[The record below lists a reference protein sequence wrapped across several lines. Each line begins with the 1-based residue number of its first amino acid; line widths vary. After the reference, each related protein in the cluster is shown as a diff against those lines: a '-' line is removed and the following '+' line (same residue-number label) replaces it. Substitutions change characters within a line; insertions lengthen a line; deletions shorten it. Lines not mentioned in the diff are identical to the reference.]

1 MAQRKFE
8 RLREAAALQRSLRE
22 AHGDEAEEVLA
33 EHIAQTSSGG
43 LAQAT
48 FDAAIARNRRAGV
61 RFQLLG
67 GGLPGKLLH
76 PAERVYD
83 IAVGAQRTDRFP
95 LLLVTDRR
103 VLHAID
109 RNLRGWTILE
119 QAPAAEIT
127 GAEVK
132 KGLISGRLQVHVRHG
147 EGPSLRVNKLQ
158 RAEEVAALLR
168 HLAAGGAP
176 PR

>member
-1 MAQRKFE
+1 MAQSTFE

-22 AHGDEAEEVLA
+22 THGDEAEEVLA
-33 EHIAQTSSGG
+33 EHIA
-43 LAQAT
+43 
-48 FDAAIARNRRAGV
+48 
-61 RFQLLG
+61 
-67 GGLPGKLLH
+67 
-76 PAERVYD
+76 
-83 IAVGAQRTDRFP
+83 VGAPRTDRFP
-95 LLLVTDRR
+95 LPLVTDRR

-109 RNLRGWTILE
+109 RNLRGWTILS

-132 KGLISGRLQVHVRHG
+132 KGLISGRLQAYVRHG
-147 EGPSLRVNKLQ
+147 EGPSLRVNRLQ